1 MNQMSLKTNYIS
13 ESNVEGR
20 ITPIIIKL
28 FNFLNTKKKE
38 AKNKTELLNLIKN
51 YLPYFGIPKEYG
63 IYMLDL
69 YTLNFRPDGDYSN
82 LTEDNFIDPRKQS
95 GKKTPNY
102 KSDLYTKALLP
113 FQGSN
118 LRGYW
123 KATIDGPI
131 YIVESYGWYPVY
143 IHKNGK
149 WYEASER
156 YSSSTS
162 KQMYHSLPYTYD
174 ERLGSKVYLLTRDEM
189 DMIERGRTHQE
200 VMKRKMEKFK
210 QFSPSLISNK
220 IQTIKQQGFNP
231 NIPNVSIKFKIS
243 SVEESDDSNI
253 VTVDIYDV
261 LKTREGV
268 QIDTPENY
276 LKGEIPNL
284 TPELVEKKIESKL
297 KSNLKD
303 YLGSVFDN
311 ENEEQKIKFRFN
323 HLKK

>member
-1 MNQMSLKTNYIS
+1 
-13 ESNVEGR
+13 
-20 ITPIIIKL
+20 
-28 FNFLNTKKKE
+28 
-38 AKNKTELLNLIKN
+38 
-51 YLPYFGIPKEYG
+51 
-63 IYMLDL
+63 
-69 YTLNFRPDGDYSN
+69 
-82 LTEDNFIDPRKQS
+82 
-95 GKKTPNY
+95 
-102 KSDLYTKALLP
+102 
-113 FQGSN
+113 
-118 LRGYW
+118 
-123 KATIDGPI
+123 
-131 YIVESYGWYPVY
+131 
-143 IHKNGK
+143 
-149 WYEASER
+149 
-156 YSSSTS
+156 
-162 KQMYHSLPYTYD
+162 
-174 ERLGSKVYLLTRDEM
+174 M

-220 IQTIKQQGFNP
+220 IQTIKHQGFNP

-297 KSNLKD
+297 KSNLKN

>member
-1 MNQMSLKTNYIS
+1 
-13 ESNVEGR
+13 
-20 ITPIIIKL
+20 
-28 FNFLNTKKKE
+28 LNTKKKE

-220 IQTIKQQGFNP
+220 IQTIKHQGFNP

-297 KSNLKD
+297 KSNLKN